1 MAFLELFLPTRSS
14 SPVPLFPFF
23 SHTVISVSQACLI
36 YVWGNDFSVARL
48 GQGAFRIALE
58 AVYSKLTGKDLHAL
72 TFGKPELS
80 TYEYANGLL
89 QDMLQSSDTDISQPM
104 APENVWMIGDNPYS
118 DIAGTLTFLNT
129 GANNF
134 GWSSA
139 LVRTG
144 VYRDIEGPP
153 AHKPTLV
160 MDNVEI
166 AVRTIMKNSW
176 S

>member
-1 MAFLELFLPTRSS
+1 M
-14 SPVPLFPFF
+14 
-23 SHTVISVSQACLI
+23 
-36 YVWGNDFSVARL
+36 WGNNFPVARL
-48 GQGAFRIALE
+48 GQGAFRVALE
-58 AVYSKLTGKDLHAL
+58 AVYKELTGNQGLHAM

-89 QDMLQSSDTDISQPM
+89 QNMLSSAGIEDAMHVS
-104 APENVWMIGDNPYS
+104 PENVWMIGDNPFS
-118 DIAGTLTFLNT
+118 DIAGTFLFLMV

-153 AHKPTLV
+153 AHTPTLT
-160 MDNVEI
+160 MDNVEV
-166 AVRTIMKNSW
+166 AVRTIMEKAW

>member
-1 MAFLELFLPTRSS
+1 M
-14 SPVPLFPFF
+14 
-23 SHTVISVSQACLI
+23 
-36 YVWGNDFSVARL
+36 WGNDFSVARL

-58 AVYSKLTGKDLHAL
+58 AVYKELTGAPGLHAF

-89 QDMLQSSDTDISQPM
+89 QDMLQSSATEGPQHV
-104 APENVWMIGDNPYS
+104 APEDVWMIGDNPFS
-118 DIAGTLTFLNT
+118 DIAGASASLIK

-160 MDNVEI
+160 MDNVETAI
-166 AVRTIMKNSW
+166 RTIMEKSW

>member
-1 MAFLELFLPTRSS
+1 M
-14 SPVPLFPFF
+14 
-23 SHTVISVSQACLI
+23 
-36 YVWGNDFSVARL
+36 WGNDFSVARL

-72 TFGKPELS
+72 SFGKPELS